1 MQNKKVSKL
10 LLVLAAG
17 FVLTGCS
24 DIAATPTDYEDK
36 LVTGVADELYNNIAS
51 VVYDKIV
58 KGGTTKQ
65 EVLDDVLLKL
75 AESKFGAWDDVKANY
90 NAFTVDV
97 NDRIK
102 EKMFALVSGGS
113 YEYRNIFDEA
123 KFAQYVR
130 RQLYKVNGTYDLDS
144 LSYFDNIVFTPAIN
158 KDNMDGKVIHLS
170 YYTDYIEGE
179 IVPDIYRE
187 KLVEQ
192 YLLDNEYS
200 SLGRTYGRKVNY
212 VGIKIN
218 DKHPEAAKY
227 LIDEFIDN
235 NILGAGATK
244 ATANLEILA
253 NAWRGVPG
261 DYIANEATLLDDAG
275 LVGFGYNYTQYG
287 VILSDYAKI
296 TTNIRTTD
304 TSIEADFTANNTYPK
319 EVGLEIKTNN
329 LRKQDYTVDGWH
341 IKNGGLTALP
351 EALRTRLFNIGTANG
366 VDAVLD
372 DHGNVADAG
381 KIDGSTTINKY
392 VRNINGNYYLLPQ
405 DSEPN
410 DNRAFLLFDAA
421 SSTYYIVQIE
431 EAVNTTKLNNAAS
444 ATRNYNTLGKD
455 QAAIAMTIAKQLAS
469 KDSNKSNAMNYY
481 IEEAGIKFHD
491 QAIYDYFEETF
502 PDIFGE
508 DADK

>member
-10 LLVLAAG
+10 LAIAAAG

-24 DIAATPTDYEDK
+24 DIVATPTDYEDK
-36 LVTGVADELYNNIAS
+36 LVSGVAENLYNNIAS

-58 KGGTTKQ
+58 DGGTTKQ
-65 EVLDDVLLKL
+65 EVLDDVLLAL
-75 AESKFGAWDDVKANY
+75 AESKFGAWEDVKGQN
-90 NAFTVDV
+90 NAFTSDV

-102 EKMFALVSGGS
+102 EKVFALVSGGS
-113 YEYRNIFDEA
+113 YEYRNIFDEE

-144 LSYFDNIVFTPAIN
+144 LTYYDNIVFTPAIN
-158 KDNMDGKVIHLS
+158 KDNMDGKVVHLN
-170 YYTDYIEGE
+170 YYTAYIEGE

-212 VGIKIN
+212 VSIKIN

-227 LIDEFIDN
+227 LIDEFIDY
-235 NILGAGATK
+235 NILGANATK
-244 ATANLEILA
+244 ESANLEILA
-253 NAWRGVPG
+253 NAWRGVSD
-261 DYIANEATLLDDAG
+261 DYIANEATLLYDAG

-287 VILSDYAKI
+287 VILSDYNKI
-296 TTNIRTTD
+296 TNNVRTTD
-304 TSIEADFTANNTYPK
+304 ASAEADFTGNNTYPK

-341 IKNGGLTALP
+341 IKNGGLTDLP
-351 EALRTRLFNIGTANG
+351 EAIRTRLFNIGTANG
-366 VDAVLD
+366 VDSVMD
-372 DHGNVADAG
+372 DEGDVANAG

-410 DNRAFLLFDAA
+410 DNRAFLLFDAS

-431 EAVNTTKLNNAAS
+431 EAVNTTKLNDAAS
-444 ATRNYNTLGKD
+444 ATRNYTSLGKD
-455 QAAIAMTIAKQLAS
+455 QTAIAMQIAKQLAG
-469 KDSNKSNAMNYY
+469 KDSNKSNAMNFY
-481 IEEAGIKFHD
+481 IEEAGIEFHD
-491 QAIYDYFEETF
+491 QAIYDYFLETF
-502 PDIFGE
+502 PEIFGE
-508 DADK
+508 DA